1 MSKILRYTTLLIF
14 FICAQ
19 ISFAQY
25 AVSFS
30 ENGLKAALEKGKLE
44 NKPVMLWCYA
54 TWCPHCKYMREQV
67 FPNTTVG
74 NFFNKTFICVAQD
87 MEKGEGIDLN
97 KEVKI
102 SSFPTFI
109 FYNST
114 GEIIYRVE
122 GELKQA
128 AFIQEGKNALTQKFQ
143 FPYLKRQFE
152 KDESSS
158 NACYNY
164 VRALKKGGVDVSEVV
179 NRYFATQKDNQL
191 LSEINWRIFANGVS
205 DFNSREFRFVI
216 SHQKEFANIASPERV
231 KRKLDYEVKAL
242 LNPLVE
248 ASDTA
253 NYRIKRELAL
263 QIHSYSADS
272 LVFNYD
278 LMLYELT
285 QNWKMYI
292 KISLES
298 ADIFAWNKPTQL
310 SDILKNVL
318 NNCNESTTLN
328 HAERWAKR
336 ILVLNQSYD
345 NFLICSR
352 LYQKLHKIPV
362 AIKMAQNANNLAIKF
377 GWEGV
382 EAEKLLDELKK

>member
-109 FYNST
+109 FYNYT

-128 AFIQEGKNALTQKFQ
+128 AFIQEGKNALTQKLQ
-143 FPYLKRQFE
+143 FPYLKQQFE
-152 KDESSS
+152 KDESNS

-164 VRALKKGGVDVSEVV
+164 VRALKKGGVDISEVV

-242 LNPLVE
+242 LNPFVE
-248 ASDTA
+248 ASDTV
-253 NYRIKRELAL
+253 NYRIKRDLAL
-263 QIHSYSADS
+263 RIHSYSTDS

-278 LMLYELT
+278 LTLYELT

-292 KISLES
+292 KTSLGS
-298 ADIFAWNKPTQL
+298 AEIFAWNKPTQL

-318 NNCNESTTLN
+318 NNYSDSKTLIQ
-328 HAERWAKR
+328 AERWAKR
-336 ILVLNQSYD
+336 ILELDKSYN
-345 NFLICSR
+345 NFLLSSK
-352 LYQKLHKIPV
+352 LYQKLNNIPI
-362 AIKMAQNANNLAIKF
+362 AIKMAQNANNLAMKF

-382 EAEKLLDELKK
+382 EAEKLLQELKK